1 MWLRGSIGGSTLLV
15 LGERDG
21 MDLIVDK
28 TLILPDFLNVMTLL
42 EVNLKGSIRQFSWG
56 GGGE

>member
-1 MWLRGSIGGSTLLV
+1 
-15 LGERDG
+15 
-21 MDLIVDK
+21 MDLIADK

-56 GGGE
+56 GGENKFSMKVFFNKKQMFCF

>member
-1 MWLRGSIGGSTLLV
+1 
-15 LGERDG
+15 